1 MLRWLSGVKSEPRS
15 IFVTH
20 GEPDAAEALAAR
32 ITRERGFAAR
42 VPELGQAFELGAAAR
57 S

>member
-1 MLRWLSGVKSEPRS
+1 M
-15 IFVTH
+15 FVTH

-32 ITRERGFAAR
+32 ITRERGFAAC
-42 VPELGQAFELGAAAR
+42 VPALGEAFDLGAAAR